1 MLEGVST
8 VLTHTRDKE
17 GFLASLAQI
26 YYEILNYPERT
37 QGENSDSDRSRLR
50 KILKDDTMCVNKA
63 RQVVKE

>member
-26 YYEILNYPERT
+26 YYEILNDPERT
-37 QGENSDSDRSRLR
+37 QG
-50 KILKDDTMCVNKA
+50 K
-63 RQVVKE
+63 VVIQIGPGLGKYSKMIQCA